1 MHTKA
6 YIADKKV
13 VLTTTHQTFLSILP
27 PPHSDTMA
35 RTRQTA
41 ARSTG
46 GRCPTKKSIAAK
58 RRKSYPKR
66 TGGVRKPHRWRPGT
80 RALREIRRY
89 QKSTS
94 NLIPKVAFQR
104 VVKEISQTLNN
115 EIKFQSTAVLALQC
129 AAESYLTAL
138 LEDTQ
143 LLAIHA
149 KRITIKPADMQLARR
164 VRGERA

>member
-1 MHTKA
+1 MHTKFV
-6 YIADKKV
+6 ADKKV
-13 VLTTTHQTFLSILP
+13 VLTNHFFTNNTNTP
-27 PPHSDTMA
+27 TPHSDTMP

-66 TGGVRKPHRWRPGT
+66 TGGIRKPHRLRPGT
-80 RALREIRRY
+80 RALREIRKY

-115 EIKFQSTAVLALQC
+115 EIRFQSTAVLALQC